1 MHSHKAGALRDL
13 KEQRNHTKKLC
24 QQMRYQGLKSVAWVL
39 HTNGDL
45 PGYLKIRQNRGLL
58 VALVQGWRVRRIMR
72 TKEVVMRIEQIFD
85 FQNEIRKGNQ
95 DQHM

>member
-1 MHSHKAGALRDL
+1 M
-13 KEQRNHTKKLC
+13 
-24 QQMRYQGLKSVAWVL
+24 AWVL

-85 FQNEIRKGNQ
+85 FQKEISKGNQ

>member
-1 MHSHKAGALRDL
+1 MWRGFYTRMVISPV
-13 KEQRNHTKKLC
+13 TK
-24 QQMRYQGLKSVAWVL
+24 
-39 HTNGDL
+39 
-45 PGYLKIRQNRGLL
+45 KIRQSRGLL

-85 FQNEIRKGNQ
+85 FQKEISKGNQ

>member
-24 QQMRYQGLKSVAWVL
+24 QQMRYQDLKSVAWVL

-45 PGYLKIRQNRGLL
+45 PGYLKN
-58 VALVQGWRVRRIMR
+58 
-72 TKEVVMRIEQIFD
+72 
-85 FQNEIRKGNQ
+85 
-95 DQHM
+95 